1 MNNLFCAPPD
11 FVTID
16 NKQYKINTDFRVWI
30 DISNVLDQK
39 ISIKEKLCFMLVNA
53 YCDNLPEHMGDA
65 INALF
70 DFMNMNE
77 NNTKSLSGEK
87 VIDFCCDKNLI
98 YAAFLQQYR
107 INLFHDYL
115 HWWEFLS
122 LLSCLDENTAL
133 MRVIGY
139 RSVDC
144 SKIKDENKKR
154 FFRKMKKR
162 YQLKQEI
169 DDTSIADILTKL

>member
-1 MNNLFCAPPD
+1 MIKLR
-11 FVTID
+11 
-16 NKQYKINTDFRVWI
+16 IN
-30 DISNVLDQK
+30 
-39 ISIKEKLCFMLVNA
+39 
-53 YCDNLPEHMGDA
+53 
-65 INALF
+65 
-70 DFMNMNE
+70 FMNMNE
-77 NNTKSLSGEK
+77 KGAKSSNGEK
-87 VIDFCCDKNLI
+87 VFDFCCDKNLI

-107 INLFHDYL
+107 INLFYDKL

-169 DDTSIADILTKL
+169 DDNSIADILTKL